1 MYGIQLLKKYD
12 NGEGYETGTIIP
24 KPNYDL
30 KELQAFVDGFKQY
43 GLIQEDDMIEVNIVV
58 IQEGK

>member
-30 KELQAFVDGFKQY
+30 KELQAFVDGFKQ
-43 GLIQEDDMIEVNIVV
+43 
-58 IQEGK
+58 

>member
-12 NGEGYETGTIIP
+12 NGECYETVTIIP
-24 KPNYDL
+24 KPKYDL
-30 KELQAFVDGFKQY
+30 KELQAYVDGFKQY
-43 GLIQEDDMIEVNIVV
+43 GYILEDDMIEVNIVV